1 MNFERVII
9 ELSYGNSHEKLL
21 SLDCLTR
28 DQMQFANRTNLLQL
42 REAANSV
49 TARKD
54 KLAIPTMFNIEIK
67 FSANA
72 ILKWFNVKVKS
83 KNLELDLM
91 VQSKYQI

>member
-28 DQMQFANRTNLLQL
+28 DQMQFVNRTNLLQL
-42 REAANSV
+42 REAAYSV